1 MRVNQNFVLRKIR
14 DAYIIVPLGEAIKKA
29 NGIMVLNET
38 GAYIFEVLQEE
49 KGFEELVSCI
59 MREYE
64 VPLEI
69 TKSDA
74 SDFLEELKTFGI
86 LMEEE

>member
-1 MRVNQNFVLRKIR
+1 
-14 DAYIIVPLGEAIKKA
+14 
-29 NGIMVLNET
+29 MVLNET

-59 MREYE
+59 MREY
-64 VPLEI
+64 VFLEI
-69 TKSDA
+69 AKSDA